1 MIRCLSDLKPTLS
14 TTQGLLLLLLA
25 TATLGSGGMQSPA
38 LAADAA
44 AGKALALQWCSSCH
58 LVADDQPTAAST
70 SLPTFYDISK
80 DPEWTE
86 ATLATFLA
94 DPHPK
99 MPNMN
104 LGNTEIANL
113 AKYINSLSSN

>member
-14 TTQGLLLLLLA
+14 TTRGLLLLLLA
-25 TATLGSGGMQSPA
+25 TATLGSGGTQSPA

>member
-1 MIRCLSDLKPTLS
+1 LIRCLSDLKPTLS